1 LSPDEFDQLLHDA
14 EVKLARLRALYE
26 QYFQGIEKLEPT
38 VARKDMDRALEFL
51 KKNLPRNTALRF
63 RTQQL
68 SARYGTYLTYWQ
80 RITREIEE
88 GTYKRDVLRA
98 SKLRGRPHAKAKN
111 APAAE
116 IELDVDVDAIE
127 EDDPLDDRDVDA
139 ILGALGAAPAAPAP
153 RPLPEGPAA
162 SHAKRAGLSAFGP
175 LAAGPPPGASA
186 PRPAPAPSGTVPRT
200 PAGPGGAA
208 VPSLAPPRPPPPP
221 APHSAFGPP
230 GPAPR
235 PPAPPPPAPSSSAP
249 RPPAPSPPA
258 PSPPAPSPP
267 APSPPA
273 PRPPAPR
280 PPAPA
285 APPSPPAAAKPAAPP
300 PGAPAR
306 APEGRALEDLYARYS
321 EARLK
326 NNEGAVRFETLKDS
340 VDKMMPKLREKYGDK
355 RVDFDIVVQNGRV
368 GLKPKVSG

>member
-1 LSPDEFDQLLHDA
+1 MSPDEFDQLLHDT

-38 VARKDMDRALEFL
+38 VARKDMDRSMEFL

-111 APAAE
+111 APTQE

-127 EDDPLDDRDVDA
+127 DDQLDDRDIDA
-139 ILGALGAAPAAPAP
+139 ILGALGGAPAAPAS
-153 RPLPEGPAA
+153 RSTPEPPSA
-162 SHAKRAGLSAFGP
+162 STAKRAGLSAFAP
-175 LAAGPPPGASA
+175 LGAAPPPPGTLAS
-186 PRPAPAPSGTVPRT
+186 RPAPAAPAARAPASSATGT
-200 PAGPGGAA
+200 G
-208 VPSLAPPRPPPPP
+208 PSLAPPRPPPPP
-221 APHSAFGPP
+221 APRTPFGPP
-230 GPAPR
+230 GSAPR
-235 PPAPPPPAPSSSAP
+235 AAAPPAPPPASAKPAPP
-249 RPPAPSPPA
+249 KPAPSPPA
-258 PSPPAPSPP
+258 
-267 APSPPA
+267 
-273 PRPPAPR
+273 
-280 PPAPA
+280 
-285 APPSPPAAAKPAAPP
+285 
-300 PGAPAR
+300 APAR
-306 APEGRALEDLYARYS
+306 ATEGRALEDLYARYS
-321 EARLK
+321 EARRK

-355 RVDFDIVVQNGRV
+355 RVDFEIVMQNGRV
-368 GLKPKVSG
+368 GLKPKVDG